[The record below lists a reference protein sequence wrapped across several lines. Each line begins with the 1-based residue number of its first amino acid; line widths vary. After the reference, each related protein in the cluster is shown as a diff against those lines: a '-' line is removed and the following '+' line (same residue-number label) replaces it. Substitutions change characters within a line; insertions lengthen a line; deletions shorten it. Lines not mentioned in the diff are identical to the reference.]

1 MNEKELRAA
10 VERVIL
16 SELAKIGEPY
26 VPVTSSN
33 RHCHLCQADVERLF
47 GAGYRLTKLRDLV
60 QPGQFACNERV
71 TIETEK
77 GKLTLR
83 VVGPARG
90 KTQVE
95 LALTDAIKLGL
106 RPPIRMS
113 GELEGSPGC
122 VLSSG
127 NARITLSSGVIVAA
141 RHLHMSPEEAQAFDL
156 RNGDVVS
163 LRVEGPRP
171 ATLDGFIVRSGA
183 AHRLEAHIDTDEA
196 NACALRDGQL
206 CRVIRREGT
215 DVCAPG
221 NTALAAALG
230 GMLLGGMYSGCPLNN
245 LCPEWNDMVY
255 NGFWEEAADRLLLT
269 NCFPEFTSRV
279 CPALCEKACTCGLNG
294 DPVTVK
300 ENEYAIIEKAFASG
314 HIKANPPKVRTG
326 KRVAVVGSGPSGL
339 AAALQLNKRGHL
351 VTVYERDDR
360 VGGLLMYG
368 IPNMKLEKWVID
380 RKVSIMKEEK
390 PNQVEQ
396 FKIPKNR
403 IAKFFPAGTPAQ
415 KIEDTIVK
423 ALEMYRK
430 RERQRDMERR

>member
-26 VPVTSSN
+26 VPVMSSN

-47 GAGYRLTKLRDLV
+47 GAGYQLTKLRDLV

-156 RNGDVVS
+156 RDGDVVS
-163 LRVEGPRP
+163 LRVEGSRP

-206 CRVIRREGT
+206 CRVIRREGAEA
-215 DVCAPG
+215 CAPG
-221 NTALAAALG
+221 NAALAAALG
-230 GMLLGGMYSGCPLNN
+230 GMLLGGTPTQ
-245 LCPEWNDMVY
+245 
-255 NGFWEEAADRLLLT
+255 AAAAQ
-269 NCFPEFTSRV
+269 S
-279 CPALCEKACTCGLNG
+279 PAL
-294 DPVTVK
+294 
-300 ENEYAIIEKAFASG
+300 
-314 HIKANPPKVRTG
+314 R
-326 KRVAVVGSGPSGL
+326 
-339 AAALQLNKRGHL
+339 
-351 VTVYERDDR
+351 
-360 VGGLLMYG
+360 
-368 IPNMKLEKWVID
+368 
-380 RKVSIMKEEK
+380 
-390 PNQVEQ
+390 
-396 FKIPKNR
+396 
-403 IAKFFPAGTPAQ
+403 PAQ
-415 KIEDTIVK
+415 GESIGRDTMLDLSGEARRLITEDDVRSAAQRGYRIIRYAPDAILTPLARDTASEKRIELASAV
-423 ALEMYRK
+423 L
-430 RERQRDMERR
+430 

>member
-26 VPVTSSN
+26 VPVMSSN

-47 GAGYRLTKLRDLV
+47 GPGYQLTKLRDLV

-83 VVGPARG
+83 VVGPARS

-122 VLSSG
+122 ALVNGS
-127 NARITLSSGVIVAA
+127 ARITLTSGVIVAA
-141 RHLHMSPEEAQAFDL
+141 RHLHMSPEEAQAFGL
-156 RNGDVVS
+156 RDGDVVS

-171 ATLDGFIVRSGA
+171 GTLDGVIVRSGE

-206 CRVIRREGT
+206 CRVLRREGAEA
-215 DVCAPG
+215 CAPG
-221 NTALAAALG
+221 NAALAAALC
-230 GMLLGGMYSGCPLNN
+230 GMLMG
-245 LCPEWNDMVY
+245 
-255 NGFWEEAADRLLLT
+255 
-269 NCFPEFTSRV
+269 
-279 CPALCEKACTCGLNG
+279 
-294 DPVTVK
+294 
-300 ENEYAIIEKAFASG
+300 
-314 HIKANPPKVRTG
+314 NPPVR
-326 KRVAVVGSGPSGL
+326 S
-339 AAALQLNKRGHL
+339 AAAPQPPASPRTERPGRDAMLDLSAEARRLITEDDVRSAALSGYRVIRFAPDAILTPLARDTAAEKRIEL
-351 VTVYERDDR
+351 APA
-360 VGGLLMYG
+360 
-368 IPNMKLEKWVID
+368 IP
-380 RKVSIMKEEK
+380 
-390 PNQVEQ
+390 
-396 FKIPKNR
+396 
-403 IAKFFPAGTPAQ
+403 
-415 KIEDTIVK
+415 
-423 ALEMYRK
+423 
-430 RERQRDMERR
+430 